1 MAAAI
6 AATPAYPKALTWSA
20 APDEAAVEAP
30 DDVAEVPA
38 EEVRVDDPVAD
49 EAAAD
54 PEEAAADPEEA
65 AADEAELA
73 AAEPDEAAAEAVEE
87 AEEPD
92 SPNKEAPFDPT
103 MPPETSLPATDRPA
117 FAAAEL

>member
-20 APDEAAVEAP
+20 APDEVAVEAP

-54 PEEAAADPEEA
+54 PEEAAAD
-65 AADEAELA
+65 EAELA
-73 AAEPDEAAAEAVEE
+73 AADPDEAAAEAVEE